1 MKKHFYLLSA
11 LIMGLSMCL
20 VACDD
25 DDDDD
30 DDAATSDGTSDGDD
44 STSSSDYDYA
54 YSADNADSWMNYAI
68 NTAKLLSSDA
78 TELYDSWNSSY
89 DGGDAFATTFKS
101 HSGGDYTSAL
111 SCVEQIIDGCI
122 DIASEVGEAKIGDPL
137 SLYQAGSTTEA
148 LYAVE
153 SWFSWHSRDDY
164 SNNIISIQNSY
175 YGSYNDGLA
184 ANVDNGVIA
193 DNSIAALIKAN
204 NAELHN
210 TVDAAITAAWDA
222 IQAIPQPFRSNI
234 YCDESVAAQEAC
246 ADLVSALESLKAY
259 IQDTDAINDDTT
271 LDPIIENYITVV
283 VLPTYSKLATLNES
297 LLTAVNTLNSNRTNA
312 NFSAACDAWLASR
325 EPWEK
330 SEAFLFG
337 PVDGLGLDPNMDSW
351 PLDIE
356 AIIQVLKSESWS
368 SMEWSEDDADD
379 AIEAAQSVRGFH
391 TLEFLLFYDGD
402 PRTVD

>member
-30 DDAATSDGTSDGDD
+30 DSSDSSATTDSDDD

-54 YSADNADSWMNYAI
+54 YTSSNADSWMNYAI

-89 DGGDAFATTFKS
+89 DGGDDFATTFKS
-101 HSGGDYTSAL
+101 HDTGDYTSAL
-111 SCVEQIIDGCI
+111 NCVEQILDGCI
-122 DIASEVGEAKIGDPL
+122 DIASEVGESKIGDPL
-137 SLYQAGSTTEA
+137 NLYNKGETTEA

-153 SWFSWHSRDDY
+153 SWFSYHSRDDY

-175 YGSYNDGLA
+175 YGSYNDGITADIANGEIAEESLA
-184 ANVDNGVIA
+184 T
-193 DNSIAALIKAN
+193 LIMAN
-204 NAELHN
+204 NEELHN
-210 TVDAAITAAWDA
+210 TVDAAITAAWTA
-222 IQAIPQPFRSNI
+222 IQAIPQPFRNNI
-234 YCDESVAAQEAC
+234 NSDEAAAAQEAC
-246 ADLVSALESLKAY
+246 ADLVSALETLKAY
-259 IQDTDAINDDTT
+259 IQDEEDINDDTT
-271 LDPIIENYITVV
+271 LDPIVENYVDVV
-283 VLPTYSKLATLNES
+283 VVPTYSKLAGLNEE
-297 LLTAVNTLNSNRTNA
+297 LLTAVNTLNSNRTDA
-312 NFSAACDAWLASR
+312 NFEAACEAWLASR

-356 AIIQVLKSESWS
+356 AIIQVLESQSWS
-368 SMEWSEDDADD
+368 SMEWSEDDTDD

-391 TLEFLLFYDGD
+391 TLEFLLFYEGE
-402 PRTVD
+402 PRTVE